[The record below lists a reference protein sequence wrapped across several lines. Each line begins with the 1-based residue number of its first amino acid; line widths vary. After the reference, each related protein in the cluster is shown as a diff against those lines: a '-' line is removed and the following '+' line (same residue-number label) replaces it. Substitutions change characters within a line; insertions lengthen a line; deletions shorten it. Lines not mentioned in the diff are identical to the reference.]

1 MNAIL
6 SLPNPDLA
14 TRILE
19 TSHRW
24 NRCHV
29 AMDISDDSELEV
41 LQVSQPRR
49 ARPRRRRAAVVP
61 TVDLVRPAK
70 RLRKTA
76 VAPRQAKQPK
86 QARPKPKPVI
96 ELDDEDRVI
105 ETCSSYE
112 EAFFGKPQTSKFPS
126 TKDDVISVVSQS
138 PAPAPEPP
146 APPVTTRR
154 VPPAPSL
161 SLLALSLKAWRQ
173 SQLEAPKPL
182 QPLSCVT
189 LPKELSLPAAPI
201 APVAVAD
208 HVQPQEKAE
217 VVRFDEDPEEL
228 LPQVPYSQAYVERL
242 RNSSA
247 AHGVCCVCK
256 APFVPGELRFG
267 YVAEMSDS
275 QREQA
280 KWLHSRCLGDEE
292 LQMAPG
298 EWVAVSPLVTNDELQ
313 RLMAILSIRRS
324 SPIRR
329 PKLWCYP
336 PAICQGWQRWA
347 VPRNGA
353 ARPVPGPRYTAPLLS
368 LVSQQA
374 RAVLLRARQRRS
386 QSGTTSATA
395 QRRPATGTTGPSLV
409 ARRAQVTA
417 TSRRPATSAPE
428 PERRRQWRRQ
438 NALGDR
444 AKEFFAAAPVMI
456 LTKDWSSEEP
466 CIICHENLLKGD
478 EVRRLPCCHTFHR
491 SCIDR
496 WLRLKAVCP
505 LDKLSVQQ
513 LLSQPKDVGVTES
526 TTS

>member
-1 MNAIL
+1 
-6 SLPNPDLA
+6 
-14 TRILE
+14 
-19 TSHRW
+19 
-24 NRCHV
+24 
-29 AMDISDDSELEV
+29 MDIDSDDSELEL
-41 LQVSQPRR
+41 LQVSRP
-49 ARPRRRRAAVVP
+49 RPRRRAAVP
-61 TVDLVRPAK
+61 TVDLVPAK
-70 RLRKTA
+70 RRKTP
-76 VAPRQAKQPK
+76 VAPRQPKQPK
-86 QARPKPKPVI
+86 QPRPKPKPVI

-112 EAFFGKPQTSKFPS
+112 EAFFGKPQTSKSPS
-126 TKDDVISVVSQS
+126 TKDDVIFVVSK
-138 PAPAPEPP
+138 APAPPPEPP
-146 APPVTTRR
+146 TAPPMTTRR
-154 VPPAPSL
+154 LPPAPSL

-173 SQLEAPKPL
+173 SQPKAPKPL

-189 LPKELSLPAAPI
+189 LPKELSLPAAPV

-208 HVQPQEKAE
+208 HVQPQEKPE

-247 AHGVCCVCK
+247 AHGVCCVCT

-298 EWVAVSPLVTNDELQ
+298 EWVAVSLLVTNDELQ

-324 SPIRR
+324 SHVRR

-336 PAICQGWQRWA
+336 PAIRQGWQRWA

-386 QSGTTSATA
+386 QSYGTATSATV
-395 QRRPATGTTGPSLV
+395 QRRPAIGTTGPSLV

-417 TSRRPATSAPE
+417 TSRRPATSSAPDP

-444 AKEFFAAAPVMI
+444 AQEFFAAAPVMI

-513 LLSQPKDVGVTES
+513 LLSQPKDAGVTEA